1 MQTIDTIV
9 YFRGLSA
16 AMHFVVCLI
25 CGLQLCFDI
34 FGIRRLFTKISR
46 LTGVGLL
53 MMAFCTLLFVLSDIC
68 ERTAS
73 IGICG
78 LSFQYLTYAVFACIG
93 HLLYSNNQVK
103 IRSLSILSA
112 PFVLIAV
119 MNLFLPSTRSVLYHL
134 SIAYLIALNVFY
146 AVALHRRERW
156 LDDLYSDTDSHS
168 LNWLWYLL
176 ALYALWVVLQIVF
189 QVAGLE
195 KWIDMLLYNYIT
207 LMVLFAFTK
216 INNYAEP
223 VSLETLVQIQED
235 DLEMKKVYPNV
246 PDTLQMELDK
256 LLKEQQIFLNPDL
269 TIENV
274 AVCLNTSARK
284 LSVMIHND
292 MHTSFCQ
299 LINNCRIDR
308 AKELLRSSSDKVEH
322 IGLSC
327 GFHSYQSFFRTFSKI
342 TGKTPS
348 EWRNL

>member
-1 MQTIDTIV
+1 
-9 YFRGLSA
+9 
-16 AMHFVVCLI
+16 MHFVVCLI

-34 FGIRRLFTKISR
+34 FRIRRVSNTVSHLAGI
-46 LTGVGLL
+46 GLL
-53 MMAFCTLLFVLSDIC
+53 MMSFCTLIFVLCDIC
-68 ERTAS
+68 VQVPS
-73 IGICG
+73 LWIYG

-93 HLLYSNNQVK
+93 HLLYSNNQVS

-112 PFVLIAV
+112 PFVVFALL
-119 MNLFLPSTRSVLYHL
+119 NLFLPPTRGILYYF
-134 SIAYLIALNVFY
+134 APVYLISLNIFFTVK
-146 AVALHRRERW
+146 LHQRERW
-156 LDDLYSDTDSHS
+156 LGDLYSDTDSHS
-168 LNWLWYLL
+168 LEWLWYLL

-189 QVAGLE
+189 HVAGLE
-195 KWIDMLLYNYIT
+195 IWTDLLLYNYIT

-216 INNYAEP
+216 IHHYAEP
-223 VSLETLVQIQED
+223 VSMDTLVEIQKED
-235 DLEMKKVYPNV
+235 WEITKVSPNV
-246 PDTLQMELDK
+246 PDTLQMELNK

-274 AVCLNTSARK
+274 ADCLKTSARK

-299 LINNCRIDR
+299 LINDCRIER

-342 TGKTPS
+342 TGKSPS
-348 EWRNL
+348 EWRNM